1 MPWRL
6 LSLINAI
13 HNLQNLCRLAS
24 GALLVASCATATR
37 GQDTSAETPPKSAA
51 PNSSADPTTEITAVP
66 NRPTFATTA
75 ETVQRGVFEIE
86 YGFEGGDG
94 HQNVNGLLKFG
105 LFKNLELRFGNN
117 PIQRDVGVAGR
128 GDSSAGFKYRFL
140 SQRKTLPTIGLVVTA
155 AIPTAT
161 AALGIGAMGY
171 SAQVL
176 LSKDFGKH
184 HVDVNGG
191 VGFVGRPGREGFDRS
206 YFSAFSYSHPI
217 KGKWAYSGELAGFS
231 WTNAAA
237 PATMTFLAA
246 PTYSVS
252 SRFVLDAGAY
262 VAIYGKLPRV
272 TYFFGATYGVGDLYR
287 HLSPKNR
294 AVKR

>member
-1 MPWRL
+1 MRF
-6 LSLINAI
+6 LSRINAI
-13 HNLQNLCRLAS
+13 RNLQKLCRVAI
-24 GALLVASCATATR
+24 GTLLVVTCAIAAR
-37 GQDTSAETPPKSAA
+37 GQDTSVETPPKSAA
-51 PNSSADPTTEITAVP
+51 PNNSPDAATEITAVP
-66 NRPTFATTA
+66 NRPTFATTG

-105 LFKNLELRFGNN
+105 IFKDLELRFGNN

-128 GDSSAGFKYRFL
+128 GDSSAGFKYRFI

-171 SAQVL
+171 SAQLL

-191 VGFVGRPGREGFDRS
+191 VGFVGRPGRNGFDRS

-217 KGKWAYSGELAGFS
+217 KGKLAYSAELAGFS
-231 WTNAAA
+231 WTNRAA
-237 PATMTFLAA
+237 PATMTILAA

-252 SRFVLDAGAY
+252 SRLVLDAGAY
-262 VAIYGKLPRV
+262 VAIYGNLPKVTCFFGV
-272 TYFFGATYGVGDLYR
+272 TYAVGNVYR
-287 HLSPKNR
+287 HFSRKEVAR
-294 AVKR
+294 